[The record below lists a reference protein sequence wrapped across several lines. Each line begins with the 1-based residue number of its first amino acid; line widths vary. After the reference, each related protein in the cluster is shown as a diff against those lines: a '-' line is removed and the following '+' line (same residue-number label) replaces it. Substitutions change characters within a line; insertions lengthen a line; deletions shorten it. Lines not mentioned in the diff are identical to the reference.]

1 MNAQELIR
9 QIDDALEELRLAE
22 KHFDMIANKAE
33 LIDNAIMQ
41 IIIAK
46 NNYMYLLKQAR
57 KCGVER
63 DKKQMYYD
71 LLMTE

>member
-1 MNAQELIR
+1 MNEQELIR
-9 QIDDALEELRLAE
+9 QIDDALEELHLAE
-22 KHFDMIANKAE
+22 QHFEMIENKE
-33 LIDNAIMQ
+33 GLIDNAIMR

-57 KCGVER
+57 KQGIKR
-63 DKKQMYYD
+63 DKKQMCYE